1 MKQASA
7 LAILAY
13 AAMASAQAPAYGQ
26 CGGQGWTGPTT
37 CVSGWTC
44 QYSNDWYSQCV
55 QGSGS
60 GGTTAR
66 TSTTRTS
73 TTSTRTTTTS
83 RTTTRATTTTA
94 AGGGGG
100 GGGTGLTTVVPASA
114 GSTTLPSAKVVSGVF
129 DGGMMKYD
137 RNPKVCQ
144 GQSETGESDAM
155 FILESGATIRNVL
168 IGPNQA
174 EGIHCRG
181 TCTIENV
188 WWLDVCEDAL
198 TLKQASGTS
207 YITGGGALHA
217 DDKIVQFNG
226 RGTVSIKNFYA
237 NDYGKVVRSC
247 GNCSGNGGPRNVVMD
262 NVVAKDG
269 GVLCGINT
277 NYGDTCKIS
286 NSCQDDGKYC
296 DRYTGNSNGSEPPKI
311 GSGPDGT
318 YCTTSNVR
326 TSC

>member
-1 MKQASA
+1 MKQATLA
-7 LAILAY
+7 LLAT
-13 AAMASAQAPAYGQ
+13 AALVSAQAQPYAQ
-26 CGGQGWTGPTT
+26 CGGSGFTGETT

-44 QYSNDWYSQCV
+44 VYSNEWYSQCV
-55 QGSGS
+55 QGSG
-60 GGTTAR
+60 GGGVTTTKTTTTKTTTAGTK
-66 TSTTRTS
+66 TSTTK
-73 TTSTRTTTTS
+73 TTTK
-83 RTTTRATTTTA
+83 ATTTTA
-94 AGGGGG
+94 ASGGG
-100 GGGTGLTTVVPASA
+100 GGGTGLTTNVPASA
-114 GSTTLPSAKVVSGVF
+114 GSTTLPSAKVISGVF
-129 DGGMMKYD
+129 DGGMYKYD
-137 RNPKVCQ
+137 RNPSVCQ
-144 GQSETGESDAM
+144 GQTETGEADAM

-217 DDKIVQFNG
+217 ADKIVQFNG
-226 RGTVSIKNFYA
+226 RGTISIKNFYA
-237 NDYGKVVRSC
+237 NDYGKLVRSC
-247 GNCSGNGGPRNVVMD
+247 GNCSGNGGPRNVVID
-262 NVVAKDG
+262 NVIAISG

-286 NSCQDDGKYC
+286 NSCQNSGKYC
-296 DRYTGNSNGSEPPKI
+296 DRYTGNSSGAEPPKI